1 MNEKEVIITAQTLG
15 YFRAKK
21 ADKKAEIVKEM
32 MQLADYENQPIEAVN
47 AILESETLRRH
58 LVAQDKARKAI
69 EKQEKD
75 AAKPVSAGVDDAGAH
90 VTELPAGLYVVT
102 TAQNNTDVDAVMLGA
117 LRSYCEHTG
126 ARLLVAKTT
135 YNKNGFQSVEQFED
149 GIYYAPEIVQYIVNE
164 QIRIAGK
171 IDFVAQANVLPTAK
185 NPLSGF
191 EGITPAGIDIIIPAV
206 KISLKCTASLKH
218 ARGKVLYSTGSI
230 TKRNYIT
237 RKAGAVAATEHNIG
251 ALVVDTRGTGP
262 AVVRQLEL
270 MPESTGFFDE
280 DMFFNA
286 QGAFNQTD
294 GDVKALQFG
303 DIHAEKMTAE
313 NLDKIRAEIARFQPE
328 NVLLHDVMDFSSRN
342 HHNVKDC
349 AFMFAQTVA
358 NNTVEGDVKTVA
370 RIIDAIAETG
380 VNVHVIES
388 NHDLAINTWLK
399 NADFKTD
406 PVNALT
412 YLRCTTALYTHIAET
427 GNSDFN
433 MLKFAYYEIGG
444 GRYSQQIVFHETDES
459 VMMAGVEMGCHGHTG
474 INGSRGSPAQ
484 FRTLGIPMNTGHTH
498 TPSIT
503 GACYT
508 AGVSGSLEM
517 GYNIGPSSWQLAN
530 VVTYV
535 NGQRQ
540 IIFM

>member
-1 MNEKEVIITAQTLG
+1 MTKNEIIITAQSLG

-21 ADKKAEIVKEM
+21 AEKKTEIFKEM
-32 MQLADYENQPIEAVN
+32 MQLEGFEAEKENDYR
-47 AILESETLRRH
+47 ETLEGEVMRRH
-58 LVAQDKARKAI
+58 VVAQEKARKAL

-75 AAKPVSAGVDDAGAH
+75 AAKPLTGGVDDAGAH
-90 VTELPAGLYVVT
+90 ITELPAGVYVVT
-102 TAQNNTDVDAVMLGA
+102 TAQNNTDIDAVMLAA
-117 LRSYCEHTG
+117 LQTYCSENN

-135 YNKNGFQSVEQFED
+135 YNKNGFQTAEQFED
-149 GIYYAPEIVQYIVNE
+149 GIYYAPEIVPYLVEQ
-164 QIRIAGK
+164 QIRIDGK

-206 KISLKCTASLKH
+206 KIALKCTASLKH
-218 ARGKVLYSTGSI
+218 SRGKILYSTGSI

-251 ALVVDTRGTGP
+251 ALVIDTRANGP

-270 MPESTGFFDE
+270 MPESAGFYDGESFYT
-280 DMFFNA
+280 A
-286 QGAFNQTD
+286 QGVIRTN
-294 GDVKALQFG
+294 GVKALQFG
-303 DIHAEKMTAE
+303 DIHAEKMTAD
-313 NLDKIRAEIARFQPE
+313 NLQKIIREIGYFQPE

-358 NNTVEGDVKTVA
+358 NNTVEGDIKTVA
-370 RIIDAIAETG
+370 RIIDAIAQTG

-399 NADFKTD
+399 NADFKAD

-412 YLRCTTALYTHIAET
+412 YLQCMAALYTHIAAKT
-427 GNSDFN
+427 GADFN
-433 MLKFAYYEIGG
+433 MLKYAYENIGNG
-444 GRYSQQIVFHETDES
+444 QYVESIVFHETDES

-484 FRTLGIPMNTGHTH
+484 FRTLGVPMNTGHTH

>member
-1 MNEKEVIITAQTLG
+1 MQKNELILTAQTLG

-21 ADKKAEIVKEM
+21 PEKKAEIFKEM
-32 MQLADYENQPIEAVN
+32 LQIEGFDSEKESEYRAT
-47 AILESETLRRH
+47 LESEVIRRH
-58 LVAQDKARKAI
+58 LVSQEKARKAL

-75 AAKPVSAGVDDAGAH
+75 AAKPLTGGVDDAGAH
-90 VTELPAGLYVVT
+90 VTELPAGIYVVT
-102 TAQNNTDVDAVMLGA
+102 TAQNNTDVDSVMLAA
-117 LRSYCEHTG
+117 LQSYCKENN

-149 GIYYAPEIVQYIVNE
+149 GVYYAPEIVPFIVNE

-171 IDFVAQANVLPTAK
+171 IDFCAQANVLPTAK

-191 EGITPAGIDIIIPAV
+191 ESITPAGIDIIIPAV

-251 ALVVDTRGTGP
+251 ALVIDTRGEGP

-270 MPESTGFFDE
+270 MAGATGFFDGGLFYTAE
-280 DMFFNA
+280 
-286 QGAFNQTD
+286 GAFNHID
-294 GDVKALQFG
+294 GGVKALQFG
-303 DIHAEKMTAE
+303 DIHAEKMTPE
-313 NLDKIRAEIARFQPE
+313 NLKKIIREIDAYAPE

-370 RIIDAIAETG
+370 RIIDAIAQTG

-412 YLRCTTALYTHIAET
+412 YLQCMTALYAHIAKNT
-427 GNSDFN
+427 GGDFN
-433 MLKFAYYEIGG
+433 MLKYAYETIGG
-444 GRYSQQIVFHETDES
+444 GKHSDSIVFHETDES
-459 VMMAGVEMGCHGHTG
+459 VIMAGVEMGCHGHTG

-503 GACYT
+503 GGCYT

>member
-1 MNEKEVIITAQTLG
+1 MTKNEIIITAQSLG

-21 ADKKAEIVKEM
+21 AEKKAEIFKEM
-32 MQLADYENQPIEAVN
+32 MQLEGFDAEKENDYRET
-47 AILESETLRRH
+47 LESEVMRRH
-58 LVAQDKARKAI
+58 MVAQEKARKAL

-75 AAKPVSAGVDDAGAH
+75 AAKPLTGGVDDAGAH
-90 VTELPAGLYVVT
+90 ITELPAGVYVVT
-102 TAQNNTDVDAVMLGA
+102 TAQNNTDIDAVMLAA
-117 LRSYCEHTG
+117 LQTYCSENN

-135 YNKNGFQSVEQFED
+135 YNKNGFQTAEQFED
-149 GIYYAPEIVQYIVNE
+149 GIYYAPEIVPYLVDQ
-164 QIRIAGK
+164 QIRIDGK

-206 KISLKCTASLKH
+206 KIALKCTASLKH
-218 ARGKVLYSTGSI
+218 SRGKILYSTGSI

-251 ALVVDTRGTGP
+251 ALVIDTRANGP

-270 MPESTGFFDE
+270 MPESAGFYDGESFYT
-280 DMFFNA
+280 A
-286 QGAFNQTD
+286 QGVIRTN
-294 GDVKALQFG
+294 GVKALQFG
-303 DIHAEKMTAE
+303 DIHAEKMTAD
-313 NLDKIRAEIARFQPE
+313 NLQKIIREIGYFQPE

-370 RIIDAIAETG
+370 RIIDAIAQTG

-399 NADFKTD
+399 NADFKAD

-412 YLRCTTALYTHIAET
+412 YLQCMTALYTHIAAKT
-427 GNSDFN
+427 GADFN
-433 MLKFAYYEIGG
+433 MLKYAYQAIGNG
-444 GRYSQQIVFHETDES
+444 QYAENIVFHETDES

-484 FRTLGIPMNTGHTH
+484 FRTLGVPMNTGHTH